1 MIMRLSIIFLS
12 AGMLSVGGFSK
23 STNLVRA
30 EEAKACS
37 EEESVNIVDG
47 VQYINF
53 ETPIVI
59 SPSP

>member
-12 AGMLSVGGFSK
+12 VGLLSVGGFSK
-23 STNLVRA
+23 STNLVRV
-30 EEAKACS
+30 EEAKTYDK
-37 EEESVNIVDG
+37 EEPINIVNG

-59 SPSP
+59 SSSP